1 MRAGFFACRSHLFSG
16 LVTSP
21 EDVVTLRFHYTPD
34 TSEKHIC
41 ANYVFEVTS
50 LGLLPAFVERAHR
63 GTQYI
68 KILEA
73 ASSPREA
80 CVLCYTN
87 FTVTGLG
94 ASLFEAVTHLSF
106 QTPAIGWRNHE
117 VKMESKLYVGNLSY
131 STTEDDLRTL
141 FFQAGTVASV
151 ALIKDRD
158 SGQSKGF
165 AFVEMS
171 NQSEAQ
177 KAISMFNGFN
187 IGDREMRVSL
197 ARPREERGG
206 FMDRGSGHPRRSP
219 QRGGNKRY

>member
-1 MRAGFFACRSHLFSG
+1 MILSEIVLHLICNPSAWMAG
-16 LVTSP
+16 
-21 EDVVTLRFHYTPD
+21 VVVR
-34 TSEKHIC
+34 
-41 ANYVFEVTS
+41 
-50 LGLLPAFVERAHR
+50 R
-63 GTQYI
+63 
-68 KILEA
+68 
-73 ASSPREA
+73 
-80 CVLCYTN
+80 
-87 FTVTGLG
+87 
-94 ASLFEAVTHLSF
+94 
-106 QTPAIGWRNHE
+106 
-117 VKMESKLYVGNLSY
+117 KMESKLYVGNLSY

-177 KAISMFNGFN
+177 KAITMFNGYN
-187 IGDREMRVSL
+187 MGDRELKVSM

-206 FMDRGSGHPRRSP
+206 FPARGSGHQRRPP